1 MSVDTAFARLRDAN
15 PVPEPARLRDKYQ
28 DLNALLA
35 ATRQRSME
43 MDTEL
48 EIVETQKTAT
58 PMWRKAL
65 PALVAAAVAILI
77 GAAVLLLVR
86 DTEPDVADTPQGMAV
101 LFIEGDAETAVKLL
115 ATDAVFEDALATS
128 VEEYAAVRE
137 WQVAIGGFET
147 VTGCSETPIGST
159 VEVSCTY
166 TFGNAW
172 TDALGVGP
180 FTGSQY
186 DFVVSGGLIQEL
198 HQTFDDSEFS
208 PQAWEVFM
216 RWLGINH
223 AADRNPIVERGG
235 FEDGQVPIL
244 TPESIALWAQYTN
257 EFVESVEESD
267 TP

>member
-15 PVPEPARLRDKYQ
+15 PVPEPARLRDKSQ
-28 DLNALLA
+28 DLNALFA

-48 EIVETQKTAT
+48 EIVETQKTTT

-65 PALVAAAVAILI
+65 PGLVAAAVVILV
-77 GAAVLLLVR
+77 GAVILLLAR

-101 LFIEGDAETAVKLL
+101 LFIEGDADTAVELL
-115 ATDAVFEDALATS
+115 ATDAAFEDTIETS
-128 VEEYAAVRE
+128 VEEHAAFRE
-137 WQVAIGGFET
+137 WQVAIGMFAT

-166 TFGNAW
+166 THGNAW

-180 FTGSQY
+180 FTGSQW
-186 DFVVSGGLIQEL
+186 DFVISGGQIQEL
-198 HQTFDDSEFS
+198 QQTFDDSEYS

-216 RWLGINH
+216 QWLRFNH
-223 AADRNPIVERGG
+223 ALDRSSMVEAVGSEG
-235 FEDGQVPIL
+235 VPIL

-257 EFVESVEESD
+257 EFVASVEESD

>member
-1 MSVDTAFARLRDAN
+1 MIDVDAAVRAMRDAD
-15 PVPEPARLRDKYQ
+15 PVPNPESFRRFVVDSAVFLDE
-28 DLNALLA
+28 
-35 ATRQRSME
+35 TRERSME
-43 MDTEL
+43 IETEL
-48 EIVETQKTAT
+48 EAVETQKAPV

-65 PALVAAAVAILI
+65 PALVAAAVVILI

-101 LFIEGDAETAVKLL
+101 LFIEGDADAAVEML
-115 ATDAVFEDALATS
+115 ATDAAFEDTIGTS
-128 VEEYAAVRE
+128 VEEYAAFRE
-137 WQVAIGGFET
+137 WQVATGSFAT

-166 TFGNAW
+166 THGNAW

-186 DFVVSGGLIQEL
+186 DFVISGGQIQEL
-198 HQTFDDSEFS
+198 HQTFDASEFS
-208 PQAWEVFM
+208 VQAWEVFM

-223 AADRNPIVERGG
+223 VFDRSSMMEVVEFG
-235 FEDGQVPIL
+235 DVPIL

-257 EFVESVEESD
+257 EFVASVEESD